1 MRAGVNERYGEPP
14 ILRDVPEPKADGASL
29 FEVIAAPLNP
39 VDISIASGKF
49 YAGSPPTPY
58 VAGGEGIG
66 RLRQDGNGGPRV
78 YFRAAMP
85 NGAMADRAVVSRG
98 ATVSRPDT
106 VPDSVAAASGT
117 PGSAAYRSLPPPAAV
132 E

>member
-1 MRAGVNERYGEPP
+1 MRAAVIEKYGEPP
-14 ILRDVPEPKADGASL
+14 VVREVPEPKADGVGL
-29 FEVIAAPLNP
+29 VEVTAAPLNP

-66 RLRQDGNGGPRV
+66 RLREGADARARG

-85 NGAMADRAVVSRG
+85 NRAMAERALVSRG
-98 ATVSRPDT
+98 ETRPPPDT
-106 VPDSVAAASGT
+106 GPDACAGAVGT
-117 PGSAAYRSLPPPAAV
+117 PRIAAH
-132 E
+132 